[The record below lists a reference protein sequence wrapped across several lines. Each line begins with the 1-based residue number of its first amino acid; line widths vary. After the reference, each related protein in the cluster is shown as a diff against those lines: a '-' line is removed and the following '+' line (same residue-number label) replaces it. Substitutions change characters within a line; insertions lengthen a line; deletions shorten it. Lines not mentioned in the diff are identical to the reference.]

1 MPLRKGMSEMSENHA
16 LRRSSP
22 ESQGLPSAAVCQ
34 LLDYFQDKN
43 LEVHSIM
50 ILRHG
55 NVVAEGW
62 WDPYSADRP
71 HMLFSLSKSFTSTA
85 IGFAVQEGLLTVD
98 DALCDF
104 FPGELPKQVSP
115 NLAKMKVYHLLTMST
130 GHAEDPSE
138 RVFSTPDGHWV
149 RAFLALDVEREPG
162 SLFVYNTAATYMLS
176 AILQKLTG
184 QTLLDYLTPRLFDPL
199 GIVGATWETCPR
211 GISTGGF
218 GLNIKTE
225 DIAKFGQLYLQQGAW
240 NGQQLLSPEWID
252 EATRKHIDND
262 NVAVEWRQGYGYQFW
277 RCRHNA
283 YRGDGAFGQFCI
295 VLPEKD
301 LVVAITSGTN
311 DMQGVMDGIWEIIL
325 PALAGE
331 ALPESKTEHER
342 LLVRLSSLALPLLP
356 AQKGA
361 NPERFAGRYV
371 FPQNNLGQKAAAF
384 SFEPDSCCLTL
395 ETTAGETEISCGY
408 GRYEQGRFPL
418 DRGSALA
425 YSCAS
430 WKSESTLEVMCRLV
444 ETPFTY
450 TLICDFSPGQV
461 EISVKANCGFGSTE
475 FPSIVGKLDQR

>member
-1 MPLRKGMSEMSENHA
+1 M
-16 LRRSSP
+16 
-22 ESQGLPSAAVCQ
+22 
-34 LLDYFQDKN
+34 
-43 LEVHSIM
+43 
-50 ILRHG
+50 
-55 NVVAEGW
+55 
-62 WDPYSADRP
+62 
-71 HMLFSLSKSFTSTA
+71 
-85 IGFAVQEGLLTVD
+85 
-98 DALCDF
+98 
-104 FPGELPKQVSP
+104 
-115 NLAKMKVYHLLTMST
+115 
-130 GHAEDPSE
+130 
-138 RVFSTPDGHWV
+138 
-149 RAFLALDVEREPG
+149 DVEREPG

-342 LLVRLSSLALPLLP
+342 LLARLARVWLCPSSLHKKGPTLSGSPGATSFPRTTWVKRQQRSALSRTPAASHWRLPLEK
-356 AQKGA
+356 Q
-361 NPERFAGRYV
+361 
-371 FPQNNLGQKAAAF
+371 
-384 SFEPDSCCLTL
+384 
-395 ETTAGETEISCGY
+395 
-408 GRYEQGRFPL
+408 RFPVVT
-418 DRGSALA
+418 DATSRA
-425 YSCAS
+425 AS
-430 WKSESTLEVMCRLV
+430 PRSRQRPSLFLCQLE
-444 ETPFTY
+444 
-450 TLICDFSPGQV
+450 
-461 EISVKANCGFGSTE
+461 K
-475 FPSIVGKLDQR
+475 